1 MAIKF
6 SGVSEPLQILV
17 DPRHRPFC
25 FKSFP
30 PSSSLCLLEPGSIQ
44 QRQSFQICW
53 IHKKGYAFPPFSPI
67 CKVLHKVLIDQATL
81 ILITPAWEIQ
91 SWQPQALDSK
101 PFDFCQSPRFV
112 TRPKEG
118 TSVPNNKRKPATPGM
133 DIFRERLFQKK
144 YQRNLPLLS
153 QMLDD
158 QAQSLFTNRPG
169 ISGIADVLGNRLF
182 DSHLRFFNRV
192 LL

>member
-1 MAIKF
+1 MIIFTGQRDHNYRRVPPRSPQQGGRHAVTNCEGFKQMAIKF

-67 CKVLHKVLIDQATL
+67 CTNVLHKVLIDQATL
-81 ILITPAWEIQ
+81 ILITPAWQTQ
-91 SWQPQALDSK
+91 SWCPQTL
-101 PFDFCQSPRFV
+101 
-112 TRPKEG
+112 
-118 TSVPNNKRKPATPGM
+118 
-133 DIFRERLFQKK
+133 
-144 YQRNLPLLS
+144 
-153 QMLDD
+153 
-158 QAQSLFTNRPG
+158 
-169 ISGIADVLGNRLF
+169 
-182 DSHLRFFNRV
+182 
-192 LL
+192 